1 MFLGNSFSTL
11 FILLTCSGSF
21 RSLCVL
27 PAWSLSL
34 CHWRVEHNQVI
45 ADEYSGAVLCP
56 IRSMMRDCMVAS
68 MLWRVSVMMC
78 ALKVRSFPQVNGQGL
93 LSTYNATRSPSLAFF
108 WSHLGT
114 QRHTR
119 TPRERERDTAN
130 VIRNLSVV
138 LSRVHLS
145 PLLSSLSL
153 SSCGTVLMLLQER
166 IELSFKLLKQ
176 I

>member
-1 MFLGNSFSTL
+1 MFLGHSFSAL

-27 PAWSLSL
+27 PAWSFSL

-45 ADEYSGAVLCP
+45 AGEYSGAVLCP
-56 IRSMMRDCMVAS
+56 IRSIMRVCMVPS
-68 MLWRVSVMMC
+68 MLWLVSVMMC
-78 ALKVRSFPQVNGQGL
+78 APKVRSFPQVNGQGL
-93 LSTYNATRSPSLAFF
+93 LSTYNATGSLSLAFF

-114 QRHTR
+114 QIDTHT
-119 TPRERERDTAN
+119 ERERDTAN

-138 LSRVHLS
+138 LSRVHLG

-153 SSCGTVLMLLQER
+153 SSCDTMLMHLQER
-166 IELSFKLLKQ
+166 LWIIL
-176 I
+176 